1 MSRARQKIDKRVPR
15 YGDLIAPTFS
25 ALKALGGSGNNDE
38 ILSQIIEDLHLTDEV
53 VSPRVHRKDSGNP
66 PSWGR
71 GQLQPRGWCL
81 RVGGGRR

>member
-1 MSRARQKIDKRVPR
+1 MSRTRQKIDKRIPR

-53 VSPRVHRKDSGNP
+53 VDIPHKGCYTVSISM
-66 PSWGR
+66 
-71 GQLQPRGWCL
+71 
-81 RVGGGRR
+81 GGL